1 MLKKVRDYVDR
12 WHMLQSKDRLIVG
25 VSGGAD
31 SVCLLFV
38 LLELQKEIG
47 FDMVAVHVNH
57 GLRGQAADADEAY
70 VKELCRVHGIP
81 CECYFENVEL
91 IAKNRKQST
100 EEAGRE
106 VRKTFFEQALA
117 THRGTKIALAH
128 HQNDSAE
135 TFLFHLS
142 RGTGLKG
149 LCGISPVKGNIIRP
163 LLCVERKEIEA
174 YLKKLG
180 VSYCT
185 DQTNASDEYTRNRVR
200 RHMIPYMEEH
210 LNEKTVAH
218 MNDTMEQIRLI
229 QDYLEEQTEL
239 FWEKCVSQTEDG
251 SFVSEEEYRKVPE
264 AIGPLLLKKVL
275 TFVAGREK
283 DLEATHI
290 RQLQELFDKQTGRKV
305 DLPYQM
311 QARRM
316 YKGIEISR
324 KCDTAGAASEEY
336 IYQLDQKEAEFL
348 WNDKKVRCRVLDA
361 TKRKHDTS
369 QKNYTK
375 QFDYD
380 IIKNN
385 IQFRTRRPGDYIT
398 IHADGST
405 QKLKSY
411 FINEKIPQ
419 KQRDQILLVAE
430 GSHVLWIVGYRVN
443 AVYQIHAHT
452 KHVLEI
458 EINEGENYGRDN

>member
-1 MLKKVRDYVDR
+1 MLKKVRDYVDS
-12 WHMLQSKDRLIVG
+12 WHMLQSEDRVIIG
-25 VSGGAD
+25 ISGGAD

-38 LLELQKEIG
+38 LSELQKEIG

-70 VKELCRVHGIP
+70 VKELCAGRGIP

-91 IAKNRKQST
+91 IAKKRKQST

-106 VRKTFFEQALA
+106 VRKAFFEQALTA
-117 THRGTKIALAH
+117 HHGTKIALAH

-135 TFLFHLS
+135 TFLFHLA

-149 LCGISPVKGNIIRP
+149 LCGIAPVNGNIIRP

-174 YLKKLG
+174 YLKELG
-180 VSYCT
+180 ASYCT

-200 RHMIPYMEEH
+200 GHVIPYMEEH
-210 LNEKTVAH
+210 LNDKTVAH
-218 MNDTMEQIRLI
+218 MNDTMEQIRQI

-239 FWEKCVSQTEDG
+239 FWERCVSQTEEG
-251 SFVSEEEYRKVPE
+251 YFVSEEAYRKVPK
-264 AIGPLLLKKVL
+264 AIGSLLLKRVL
-275 TFVAGREK
+275 TIVAGQEK
-283 DLEATHI
+283 DLEAIHI
-290 RQLQELFDKQTGRKV
+290 RQLQELFDKQPGRKV

-311 QARRM
+311 EARRI
-316 YKGIEISR
+316 YEGIAIHPKDNAFR
-324 KCDTAGAASEEY
+324 VVAEEC
-336 IYQLDQKEAEFL
+336 IYQLDQTEAEFQ
-348 WNDKKVRCRVLDA
+348 WNHKIIRCHVSDA
-361 TKRKHDTS
+361 TKGIHNTL
-369 QKNYTK
+369 QKSYTK

-380 IIKNN
+380 IIKDN
-385 IQFRTRRPGDYIT
+385 IHFRTRRPGDYIT
-398 IHADGST
+398 IHADGRT

-419 KQRDQILLVAE
+419 KERDQILLAAE
-430 GSHVLWIVGYRVN
+430 GSHILWIVGYRVN
-443 AVYQIHAHT
+443 VAYQIHAHT

-458 EINEGENYGRDN
+458 QINEGENHGGNN